1 MILLGTIVNVVL
13 IIVGGIIGALTKRG
27 IPKRFSD
34 LIMCSIG
41 LVTTV
46 IGITF
51 AIETQNILIVIASL
65 VIGGIL
71 GEWINIDAKLNQL
84 GERVKGKI
92 KGEQSNVG
100 EGFVTATL
108 LFCVGSMAIMGSLDS
123 GIRGDHA
130 ILYTKSVMDGIS
142 ALLFASSMG
151 AGVVLAA
158 VPVLLYQGAITLLA
172 GALEPFLS
180 AALITEMSAVGGIL
194 LIGLGLSVL
203 EIKKIKVANLLPAIF
218 LPVIIMT
225 IM

>member
-34 LIMCSIG
+34 LIMCAIG

-84 GERVKGKI
+84 GESVKGRI

-108 LFCVGSMAIMGSLDS
+108 LFCIGSMAIMGSLDS
-123 GIRGDHA
+123 GIREDHT

-172 GALEPFLS
+172 SALEPFLS

-218 LPVIIMT
+218 LPIIIMA
-225 IM
+225 II

>member
-34 LIMCSIG
+34 LIMCAIG

-84 GERVKGKI
+84 GESVKGRI

-108 LFCVGSMAIMGSLDS
+108 LFCIGSMAIMGSLDS
-123 GIRGDHA
+123 GIRGNHT

-172 GALEPFLS
+172 SALEPFLS

-218 LPVIIMT
+218 LPIIIMA
-225 IM
+225 II

>member
-34 LIMCSIG
+34 LIMCAIG

-84 GERVKGKI
+84 GESVKGRI

-108 LFCVGSMAIMGSLDS
+108 LFCIGSMAIMGSLDS
-123 GIRGDHA
+123 GIRGDHT

-172 GALEPFLS
+172 SALEPFLS

-218 LPVIIMT
+218 LPIIIMA
-225 IM
+225 II